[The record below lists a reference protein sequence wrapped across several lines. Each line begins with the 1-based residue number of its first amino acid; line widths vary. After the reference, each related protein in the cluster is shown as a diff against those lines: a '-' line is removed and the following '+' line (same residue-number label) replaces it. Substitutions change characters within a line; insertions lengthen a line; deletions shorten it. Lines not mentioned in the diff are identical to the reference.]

1 MTLTQSDVSELLDAI
16 RAGGDIDVIR
26 KGVELVLQALIEAEA
41 TEAIGAERY
50 ERSDSRTNQR
60 NGARSRLLTTKAGDI
75 ELRIPKLR
83 RGSFFPSI
91 LERRRRID
99 RALFAVVMEA
109 YVHGVSTRKVDD
121 LVAALGAASGI
132 SKSEVSRICAALDA
146 EMAAFRARPLGHV
159 EFPYVFLDATY
170 LKGRVGGQVVSR
182 AVVVATAVSMA
193 GEREVLGCAVGDSED
208 EAFWCE
214 FLRCLRSR
222 GLGGVRLVIS
232 DHHLGLKAAIA
243 TVMIGT
249 GWQRC
254 RVHFM
259 RNVLAR
265 VPRANAEMVAAAIR
279 TVFAQPDAAAV
290 AEQFERIV
298 ATLERQFPEVTSM
311 LVAAREDLLAFAAFP
326 LEHWRKVWS
335 TNPLE
340 RLHREVKRRCDV
352 VGVFPNDAAIDR
364 LVTAVIV
371 EAHDEWAV
379 AERRYLSETSMARLR
394 HDDHSQLPP
403 RAGGGKRMAS

>member
-1 MTLTQSDVSELLDAI
+1 VTLTKSDVTDLLDAI
-16 RAGGDIDVIR
+16 RAGGDLDVIR
-26 KGVELVLQALIEAEA
+26 KGVELVLQALIDAEA
-41 TEAIGAERY
+41 TEVIGAEPY
-50 ERSDSRTNQR
+50 ERSDSRTNWR
-60 NGARSRLLTTKAGDI
+60 NGNRDRLLATKAGDVD
-75 ELRIPKLR
+75 LKIPKLR
-83 RGSFFPSI
+83 KGSFFPSI

-132 SKSEVSRICAALDA
+132 SKSEVSRICTALDA

-170 LKGRVGGQVVSR
+170 LKGRVGGHVVSR
-182 AVVVATAVSMA
+182 AVVVATGVSLN
-193 GEREVLGCAVGDSED
+193 GDREVLGCSVGDSED
-208 EAFWCE
+208 EAFWTS
-214 FLRCLRSR
+214 FLRSLRSR
-222 GLGGVRLVIS
+222 GLCGVRLVIS
-232 DHHLGLKAAIA
+232 DQHLGLTKAIG
-243 TVMIGT
+243 TVMLGAA
-249 GWQRC
+249 WQRC

-279 TVFAQPDAAAV
+279 TIFAQPDHQAV
-290 AEQFERIV
+290 SEQFDRIV
-298 ATLERQFPEVTSM
+298 AMLTDQFPDVAGM
-311 LVAAREDLLAFAAFP
+311 LADARHDLLAFAVFP

-371 EAHDEWAV
+371 EQHDEWAV
-379 AERRYLSETSMARLR
+379 AERRYLSETSMARLA
-394 HDDHSQLPP
+394 HTDPTQLPAP
-403 RAGGGKRMAS
+403 GRSRRRLAG